1 MSFYRVTH
9 QVKQPIDVEHEID
22 SEQKN
27 DLNIKA
33 KDGKNQK
40 P

>member
-1 MSFYRVTH
+1 MSFYKVTH
-9 QVKQPIDVEHEID
+9 QVKQPIDVENEID
-22 SEQKN
+22 SEQKI

-33 KDGKNQK
+33 RAGKNQK